1 MHDRRPKRLVLFD
14 FNAATFTASNRR
26 LWSQTGFYED
36 YIWSAVDPN
45 VFYFRKFGTERML
58 HSYNVATGVTT
69 LVRDFTAD
77 LGGGYPVQW
86 SRSIDDDVFA
96 FTQQNSSSQAIG
108 YQVWKRSTN
117 TFLLQQAESN
127 IDEVQI
133 DKSGR
138 YLVAKA
144 AGVKVWDLQTGGMT
158 QLYTNSSP
166 WDGFAHSDVGQG
178 TLVSIRS
185 SALPGLGISYRG
197 LSTPQTVP
205 TILALTSW
213 DQRNNHYSMLADDEG
228 WALVTNEGPDTP
240 LAVPNVTVPLQYE
253 LYQVATDGSGKVG
266 GSSIT
271 TAAISTTTATP
282 SAISAAMGSSL
293 PGPAIGATATGA
305 PTSTSPRF
313 HRRPVARHSLL
324 RLTPKP
330 LQLPPRLPPPLSPL
344 RRSTSPGPP
353 RLITWVSLDTRCIAL
368 VC

>member
-1 MHDRRPKRLVLFD
+1 MAARGASIGIPMHQYSTKTARALRSCARS
-14 FNAATFTASNRR
+14 AAKSDWCSSTSTPRHSRQAIAGCGGR
-26 LWSQTGFYED
+26 TGFYED

-96 FTQQNSSSQAIG
+96 FTQQNSSSQTIG

-133 DKSGR
+133 DKSGL

-144 AGVKVWDLQTGGMT
+144 AGVKVWDLQTGGTT
-158 QLYTNSSP
+158 QLATNSSP
-166 WDGFAHSDVGQG
+166 WNGFNDSDIGQG
-178 TLVSIRS
+178 CLVTLRS
-185 SALPGLGISYRG
+185 AALAGLGLNFRS
-197 LSTPQTVP
+197 LATPQTYSA
-205 TILALTSW
+205 ILSYTSW

-253 LYQVATDGSGKVG
+253 LYQVATDGSGKVRRLVHHN
-266 GSSIT
+266 SSDINYNRN
-271 TAAISTTTATP
+271 AFGNISRDGKFIAWTSDWGDSNGRTDVYLRP
-282 SAISAAMGSSL
+282 E
-293 PGPAIGATATGA
+293 
-305 PTSTSPRF
+305 STSVVG
-313 HRRPVARHSLL
+313 HRV
-324 RLTPKP
+324 
-330 LQLPPRLPPPLSPL
+330 LQ
-344 RRSTSPGPP
+344 RRS
-353 RLITWVSLDTRCIAL
+353 R
-368 VC
+368 